1 MDLDNTQRRFAIMGE
16 NAFLIA
22 NKLMKNQRLC
32 RLLKYQTRAPFSES
46 WTDPI
51 TQEVRMQP
59 EVQGEDLINKQIL
72 IVPKVFDDSV
82 EKMSYV
88 ISVFDDF
95 TVNQLNPEF
104 KVSTVR
110 FDIACPY
117 DEWIL
122 NDKSLRPYLI
132 MEEIDKM
139 FNQSKLKGIGNLQ
152 FYRADNLTLSPWIGG
167 YSMRYKINEFN

>member
-32 RLLKYQTRAPFSES
+32 RLLKYQTRAPFSDS

-51 TQEVRMQP
+51 TKEVRAQP

-122 NDKSLRPYLI
+122 NENSLRPYLI
-132 MEEIDKM
+132 MQEIDNM
-139 FNQSKLKGIGNLQ
+139 FNEAKLAGIGTLQ
-152 FYRADNLTLSPWIGG
+152 FWRADHLTLSPWIGG
-167 YSMRYKINEFN
+167 YSMYYKINEFN

>member
-32 RLLKYQTRAPFSES
+32 RLLKYQTRAPFSDS

-51 TQEVRMQP
+51 TKEVRAQP

-95 TVNQLNPEF
+95 TVNQLNPE
-104 KVSTVR
+104 
-110 FDIACPY
+110 CLH
-117 DEWIL
+117 W
-122 NDKSLRPYLI
+122 
-132 MEEIDKM
+132 
-139 FNQSKLKGIGNLQ
+139 
-152 FYRADNLTLSPWIGG
+152 
-167 YSMRYKINEFN
+167 

>member
-1 MDLDNTQRRFAIMGE
+1 MEDNTQRRFSVMGT
-16 NAFLIA
+16 NTFKIA
-22 NKLMKNQRLC
+22 NMLMSNQKLC
-32 RLLKYQTRAPFSES
+32 RLLKYQSKDPF
-46 WTDPI
+46 TAIDPV
-51 TQEVRMQP
+51 TGKPQP
-59 EVQGEDLINKQIL
+59 DVDGVDLIHKQIL
-72 IVPKVFDDSV
+72 IVPKVFDDST

-95 TVNQLNPEF
+95 VVNQINPEF
-104 KVSTVR
+104 KISTVR

-122 NDKSLRPYLI
+122 NDRSLRPYLI
-132 MEEIDKM
+132 MEEIDKI
-139 FNQSKLKGIGNLQ
+139 FNESKMQGIGTLQ

>member
-32 RLLKYQTRAPFSES
+32 RLLKYQTRAPFSDS

-51 TQEVRMQP
+51 TKEVRAQP

-95 TVNQLNPEF
+95 TGKSFYLGSSDSQKESVYAF
-104 KVSTVR
+104 KNII
-110 FDIACPY
+110 FFCFINY
-117 DEWIL
+117 DW
-122 NDKSLRPYLI
+122 SSFF
-132 MEEIDKM
+132 
-139 FNQSKLKGIGNLQ
+139 FNNFFFKTKCISI
-152 FYRADNLTLSPWIGG
+152 
-167 YSMRYKINEFN
+167 